1 MNGNETCAAPAA
13 AHVFGQCRACSCSH
27 HIVSGQPLVPS
38 RLSHLAVHGT
48 INRTI
53 SRCWGDE
60 LWCSMMNSVRQGYD
74 PSQLDYTSLTLS
86 CLYANSIVQTKLEVN
101 LYLALIE
108 RQREG
113 LVHVVA
119 HVWIQTYE
127 GTRFLLTDTTFDLI
141 LLQSFFMSVP
151 MAYFWYGYRPLHSIE
166 PQYGWNSKLLYQSH
180 RWHKFLS
187 TSHTGEQLSFEVFA
201 YLLVGGF
208 QFLFVLIGDTEW
220 HRMTQRQDPSTRTLW
235 PFALYSCRFPW

>member
-27 HIVSGQPLVPS
+27 HIVVSGQPLVPS

-119 HVWIQTYE
+119 ICSTCLNTYE
-127 GTRFLLTDTTFDLI
+127 GNQNWFSLCWRILLLSSSSCNPFWWVSLWPIFDMVTGGAFNRTAVWMKFQTTDTA
-141 LLQSFFMSVP
+141 VP
-151 MAYFWYGYRPLHSIE
+151 I
-166 PQYGWNSKLLYQSH
+166 
-180 RWHKFLS
+180 
-187 TSHTGEQLSFEVFA
+187 T
-201 YLLVGGF
+201 
-208 QFLFVLIGDTEW
+208 
-220 HRMTQRQDPSTRTLW
+220 
-235 PFALYSCRFPW
+235 

>member
-1 MNGNETCAAPAA
+1 MRHAR
-13 AHVFGQCRACSCSH
+13 QCRACSCSH

-119 HVWIQTYE
+119 ICTTGLNTYE
-127 GTRFLLTDTTFDLI
+127 GNQNWFSLCWRI
-141 LLQSFFMSVP
+141 LLLSSSFCNP
-151 MAYFWYGYRPLHSIE
+151 FWWVS
-166 PQYGWNSKLLYQSH
+166 
-180 RWHKFLS
+180 
-187 TSHTGEQLSFEVFA
+187 
-201 YLLVGGF
+201 
-208 QFLFVLIGDTEW
+208 
-220 HRMTQRQDPSTRTLW
+220 LW
-235 PFALYSCRFPW
+235 PILIWLQAVAFNRTAVWMKFQTTVPIT

>member
-38 RLSHLAVHGT
+38 RLSHLAVHRT

-108 RQREG
+108 RQPEG
-113 LVHVVA
+113 PVHVVA
-119 HVWIQTYE
+119 HVWIRMRGIIIGSVCVDGYCFCPHPFVILFDECPYGLFLICLQAVAFNRTAVWMKFQT
-127 GTRFLLTDTTFDLI
+127 T
-141 LLQSFFMSVP
+141 VP
-151 MAYFWYGYRPLHSIE
+151 I
-166 PQYGWNSKLLYQSH
+166 
-180 RWHKFLS
+180 
-187 TSHTGEQLSFEVFA
+187 T
-201 YLLVGGF
+201 
-208 QFLFVLIGDTEW
+208 
-220 HRMTQRQDPSTRTLW
+220 
-235 PFALYSCRFPW
+235 